1 MIRLRH
7 FRRFMQPLAFAS
19 ILCLAMNETRA
30 AAADG
35 AAEYSLV
42 PEPFLY
48 CTTCHGV
55 ELHGNAAV
63 DAPRLNGMAGWY
75 VMRQMQAFRQGLR
88 GTHPSDPTGM
98 EMQPQAAALSDQAL
112 QDAVAF
118 VTAVPVRAETVERT
132 VSGDTSR
139 GESLYA
145 TCAACHGNAGQGSR
159 ALGAPALAGQ
169 SDWYLVRQL
178 NRYLAG
184 ARGYAIADNRGRQM
198 RAAAGVLAGDADI
211 RDVVAYINTLP
222 AEKAAHE

>member
-1 MIRLRH
+1 MKPP
-7 FRRFMQPLAFAS
+7 RRWHLFLQILAFAPVLFPATAVS
-19 ILCLAMNETRA
+19 RPAATDEA
-30 AAADG
+30 AA
-35 AAEYSLV
+35 YSLI
-42 PEPFLY
+42 PEPFIF

-55 ELHGNAAV
+55 ELRGNAAV
-63 DAPRLNGMAGWY
+63 GAPRLNGMPGWY

-88 GTHPSDPTGM
+88 GTHPDDATGM

-132 VSGDTSR
+132 VNGDAGR

-145 TCAACHGNAGQGSR
+145 TCAACHGNAGQGNR

-184 ARGYAIADNRGRQM
+184 ARGYAKADNRGRQM
-198 RAAAGVLAGDADI
+198 RAAAGVLAGEADI

-222 AEKAAHE
+222 AEKATHE